1 MLEMT
6 FVDAQFLHNA
16 DALIESGEGML
27 LEISTRK
34 RPYGHRRADSHV
46 VGKQELT
53 GEPQGD

>member
-1 MLEMT
+1 M
-6 FVDAQFLHNA
+6 DFLNWRHTG
-16 DALIESGEGML
+16 ESAHPAFFGDFSG
-27 LEISTRK
+27 ISTRK